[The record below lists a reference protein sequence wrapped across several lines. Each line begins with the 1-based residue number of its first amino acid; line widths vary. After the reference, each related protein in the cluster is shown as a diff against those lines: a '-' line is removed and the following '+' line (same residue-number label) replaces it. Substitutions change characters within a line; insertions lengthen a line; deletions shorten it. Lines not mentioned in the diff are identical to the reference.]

1 MSGSERRPADLSA
14 LVWGTIFV
22 VLGGAYLLD
31 ALGVWDVR
39 GAVLVPTLLILAGII
54 VLATAVTRG
63 RADRG
68 ARR

>member
-1 MSGSERRPADLSA
+1 MSESERRPADLSA
-14 LVWGTIFV
+14 LVWGAVFV
-22 VLGGAYLLD
+22 VLGGAYLLE

-39 GAVLVPTLLILAGII
+39 GAVLVPMLLILAGII

-68 ARR
+68 VRR